1 MLHNGLLWT
10 GISCRPA
17 RACCRF
23 AAVLILLATAV
34 FGWTASIEK
43 APSAKGLFLD
53 VPAPG
58 ADVKVRST
66 VSRRRLVTVDLPA
79 VRARKFVGSKLPL
92 NFFSDAN
99 FEGLVEQI
107 IERGDDDFSLMGSL
121 TGRDRATFILTVK
134 DGVSVMNIRM
144 DDALYHL
151 RHLEN
156 SFYDLRQIDAGQY
169 APCATAERHAVAKPA
184 ANAEKAGATVSVPK
198 GAAADAGTVI
208 DVMVVYD
215 AVSRAAAGGTAAMEA
230 LINLAI
236 DESNMAYQLSQITPR
251 LRLVHQQEIAYTES
265 GSFDTDLNRLTNPND
280 GIIDTVHAL
289 RNTYGADMVSM
300 WINNTEYCGLA
311 WVMTS
316 LSPGF
321 EDSAFSVVNW
331 DCATGLYTF
340 GHELG
345 HNMGCSHDRQNGSV
359 GLYSYSYGWR
369 FTAGGTQYRTIMA
382 YAPGN
387 RIQRF
392 SNPSVLYNGV
402 ATGAPVGQVDE
413 ANNALTINN
422 SAYTVANFR
431 QTVVGC
437 LYTIVPGITN
447 IPSRTFTGTVSVAA
461 SSNDCVWTAGSQSP
475 FVTILGATNGIG
487 NGSITY
493 SVATNTSP
501 TSRTG
506 IVLVADRTINIV
518 QAGNLPNI
526 PFAEALETTNIV
538 WSTGGNANWYGQS
551 NVTFDGWDAAR
562 SGTISH
568 NQQSYLQANF
578 PGPGRL
584 SFWWKVSS
592 ETNYD
597 RLYLVI
603 NGVTN
608 QSISGEV
615 NWQYR
620 TVSLTNVSNL
630 VRWTYAKDSSLSKS
644 NDTGWVD
651 FVQPPVPAYFTSG
664 GVFLGDPLSFQL
676 QGPPSSTV
684 IMQASTNLSTW
695 SPISTGAF
703 NASGLWLYSN
713 SASGDPMRFY
723 RAVVP

>member
-1 MLHNGLLWT
+1 VLHNPLVWICINGST
-10 GISCRPA
+10 ACA
-17 RACCRF
+17 RRRF
-23 AAVLILLATAV
+23 AAAFVLLATAV
-34 FGWTASIEK
+34 FGWAASIEK

-66 VSRRRLVTVDLPA
+66 VTRRRLVTVDLPA
-79 VRARKFVGSKLPL
+79 LRARKSVGSKLPL

-107 IERGDDDFSLMGSL
+107 VERGDDDFSLMGSL
-121 TGRDRATFILTVK
+121 TGRERATFILTVK

-144 DDALYHL
+144 DDALFHL
-151 RHLEN
+151 RHVGN
-156 SFYDLRQIDAGQY
+156 SFYDLRQIDANQY
-169 APCATAERHAVAKPA
+169 APCATAERHTV
-184 ANAEKAGATVSVPK
+184 ANAEKAGPTISLPK
-198 GAAADAGTVI
+198 GVEADAGNVI
-208 DVMVVYD
+208 DVMVIYD
-215 AVSRAAAGGTAAMEA
+215 PVSRAAAGGTAAMQA

-236 DESNMAYQLSQITPR
+236 DESNVAYQQSQITPR

-265 GSFDTDLNRLTNPND
+265 GSFDTDLNRLTTPND

-300 WINNTEYCGLA
+300 WINNAEYCGLA

-340 GHELG
+340 SHELG
-345 HNMGCSHDRQNGSV
+345 HNMGCSHDRQNGSM

-392 SNPSVLYNGV
+392 SNPGVLYNGV
-402 ATGAPVGQVDE
+402 ATGVPVGQANE

-422 SAYTVANFR
+422 SANTVANFR

-437 LYTIVPGITN
+437 IYTVVPGITN

-461 SSNDCVWTAGSQSP
+461 SSNGCAWTAVSQSP

-501 TSRTG
+501 NSRTG
-506 IVLVADRTINIV
+506 IVLIAERTINVV
-518 QAGNLPNI
+518 QGGNLPNI

-538 WSTGGNANWYGQS
+538 WSTGGNVNWYGQPT
-551 NVTFDGWDAAR
+551 VTFDGVDSAR
-562 SGTISH
+562 AGTIKHSE
-568 NQQSYLQANF
+568 QSYLQANF

-597 RLYLVI
+597 QLYLVI
-603 NGVTN
+603 NGATN
-608 QSISGEV
+608 QFISGEV
-615 NWQYR
+615 NWQFR
-620 TVSLTNVSNL
+620 TVNLTNVSNV
-630 VRWTYAKDSSLSKS
+630 VRWLYAKDNSLSKS

-651 FVQPPVPAYFTSG
+651 IVQPPVPAFFTSG
-664 GVFLGDPLSFQL
+664 GISLGDPVSFQL

-713 SASGDPMRFY
+713 SAPGIPMRFY